1 MSISPKNVEKMARL
15 ARISIDSE
23 DIPSYSEQ
31 LSKILNFMNEMQSID
46 TSAIEPLA
54 RPIEEVSPTRVDAVT
69 ETDTKQNAHKYAN
82 HTLDDFY
89 TVPQVID

>member
-1 MSISPKNVEKMARL
+1 MSISPKNVEEMARL

-31 LSKILNFMNEMQSID
+31 LSKILNFVNQMQSID
-46 TSAIEPLA
+46 TETIEPLA
-54 RPIEEVSPTRVDAVT
+54 HPIEEVNPTRAHIVT
-69 ETDTKQNAHKYAN
+69 EKDTRQNARKYAT
-82 HTLDDFY
+82 HLLDDFY

>member
-31 LSKILNFMNEMQSID
+31 LSKILNFMNQMQSID
-46 TSAIEPLA
+46 TENIEPLA
-54 RPIEEVSPTRVDAVT
+54 HPIEEVNPTRADIVT
-69 ETDTKQNAHKYAN
+69 EKDTRQNAHKYDN
-82 HTLDDFY
+82 HLLDDFY

>member
-1 MSISPKNVEKMARL
+1 MSISPKNVEEIARL

-31 LSKILNFMNEMQSID
+31 LSKILSFMNQMQSID
-46 TSAIEPLA
+46 TETIEPLA
-54 RPIEEVSPTRVDAVT
+54 HPIEEVNPTRADIVT
-69 ETDTKQNAHKYAN
+69 EKDTRQNAHKYAN
-82 HTLDDFY
+82 HLLDDFY

>member
-1 MSISPKNVEKMARL
+1 MSISPKKVEEMARL

-31 LSKILNFMNEMQSID
+31 LSKILSFMNQMQSID
-46 TSAIEPLA
+46 TETIEPLA
-54 RPIEEVSPTRVDAVT
+54 HPIEEVSPTRADIVT
-69 ETDTKQNAHKYAN
+69 EEDTRQDAHKYAS
-82 HTLDDFY
+82 HVLDDFY

>member
-31 LSKILNFMNEMQSID
+31 LSKILNFMNQMQSID
-46 TSAIEPLA
+46 TENIEPLA
-54 RPIEEVSPTRVDAVT
+54 HPIEEVNPTRADIVT
-69 ETDTKQNAHKYAN
+69 EKDARQNVHNYAS
-82 HTLDDFY
+82 HTVEDFY